1 MATIRERIAA
11 AQRTDRSEVEDSLLP
26 RAATVAAVVV
36 ALVAVG
42 LTGAAPVGEVALS
55 IPLVVAGNVL
65 SHRRRHADN
74 RWIKAGIAVAALLVL
89 ARFFTDVGQSQ
100 TIDDARLPLTSLFLG
115 VQTLHAFDLP
125 RTRDLTF
132 TVSASMALIALA
144 SASARSGLFPLLMGL
159 WLLLAAVS
167 LWLLRLGAN
176 HRRGGETLSRDHLVP
191 AGARLGQLART
202 RPSSLGA
209 VAVATLVLFLALP
222 RSEVGQTVAL
232 PFEQLRQG
240 IASPGG
246 VTNPGLPVNDPGS
259 SADPDDNFDAT
270 AYFGLADTVDIR
282 TVGEL
287 GDQLVLR
294 VRSSRPRLLRGMV
307 FDTYE
312 DNRWTRT
319 AETPPLRTGL
329 PVRLEQ
335 EPGPR
340 TSLTQIIEVVTPTPN
355 LVFAAAAPLD
365 LYHAGQSAQLWDDDT
380 VTVATTQEAGT
391 VYSVISRVP
400 IASEGAMRRA
410 SGPTPDEITDTWL
423 QVPDL
428 SARTR
433 ALSAE
438 LVDPTRTNYENAES
452 VMAWLADNVAYS
464 LDLDDHPPDQDAID
478 TLLFERQLG
487 WCEPISSSMVM
498 LLRQGGVPAR
508 WVTGF
513 MPGDFNV
520 LSGFWEVRALHA
532 HAWAEVW
539 VPEHGWIAFDPT
551 GAVPNADGP
560 ATASVSIPLLALF
573 DQLGGWLLSLSPLER
588 LLLVAAVGAGGLLV
602 LHLQRRRV
610 AAAPLANL
618 PVAWEP
624 WETPTDL
631 AARLQREHGVDAGA
645 VAVLVRSHHAGQLG
659 TPPPPARVVR
669 EAHAVVRRAVRRRTP
684 GGGR

>member
-1 MATIRERIAA
+1 MATTIRERIAE
-11 AQRTDRSEVEDSLLP
+11 AQRTDRAQVEDSVLP

-36 ALVAVG
+36 ALLAVG
-42 LTGAAPVGEVALS
+42 VTGAAPLPEVALS
-55 IPLVVAGNVL
+55 IPLVVIGNML
-65 SHRRRHADN
+65 SFQRRHADN
-74 RWIKAGIAVAALLVL
+74 KWIKAAIAAVVLLVL

-100 TIDDARLPLTSLFLG
+100 TVDDTRLPLTSLFLG

-159 WLLLAAVS
+159 WLLLAGLS
-167 LWLLRLGAN
+167 LWLLRVGAN
-176 HRRGGETLSRDHLVP
+176 RRRGGETLAREHLVAP
-191 AGARLGQLART
+191 GAGLQTLGRS
-202 RPSSLGA
+202 RPSSVAA
-209 VAVATLVLFLALP
+209 VVVATLLLFLALP

-232 PFEQLRQG
+232 PFEQFRQG
-240 IASPGG
+240 LPSPGG
-246 VTNPGLPVNDPGS
+246 VTNPGLPVNDPGTS
-259 SADPDDNFDAT
+259 SNPNDNFDAT

-282 TVGEL
+282 TVGQL

-307 FDTYE
+307 FDTYR

-319 AETPPLRTGL
+319 ADEPPIRNGL
-329 PVRLEQ
+329 PVALDRQ
-335 EPGPR
+335 PGPR

-355 LVFAAAAPLD
+355 LVFSAAAPTQ
-365 LYHAGQSAQLWDDDT
+365 LYHAGQSAQQWSDGT
-380 VTVATTQEAGT
+380 VTVATTQEEGT
-391 VYSVISRVP
+391 VYSVISNVP
-400 IASEGAMRRA
+400 IASESSMRTA
-410 SGPTPDEITDTWL
+410 FGPVPEDIAATWL

-438 LVDPTRTNYENAES
+438 LVDPGRSNYDNAES
-452 VMAWLADNVAYS
+452 VMAWMADNVAYS
-464 LDLDDHPPDQDAID
+464 LDLDDHPPDRDAID

-520 LSGFWEVRALHA
+520 LSGYWEVRAKHA
-532 HAWAEVW
+532 HAWVEVW
-539 VPEHGWIAFDPT
+539 IPEHGWIAFDPT

-573 DQLGGWLLSLSPLER
+573 DQLGAWLLSLSAAGW
-588 LLLVAAVGAGGLLV
+588 LLLIGGVGALTLAAVQL
-602 LHLQRRRV
+602 RRRV
-610 AAAPLANL
+610 VAASPLDHL
-618 PVAWEP
+618 PTAWEP

-631 AARLQREHGVDAGA
+631 ADRLARDHDVPAAPL
-645 VAVLVRSHHAGQLG
+645 AVLVGAHHARQLET
-659 TPPPPARVVR
+659 TPPDGRDVRAAR
-669 EAHAVVRRAVRRRTP
+669 AAVRRSLRTR
-684 GGGR
+684 G